1 MLRALLAAVLLLV
14 AVARMDAQVPTFGP
28 NDAIS
33 FDYFDADF
41 STYQVT
47 GFQASWDGGGWSGI
61 GVTSFRDSLTASGST
76 SYKFLP
82 PFTSGQHNVSVRACN
97 ATGCGGG
104 SSFFAFM
111 LGAGSPA
118 AVPGNLRK
126 VAR

>member
-1 MLRALLAAVLLLV
+1 MLRALLAAVLVLV

-82 PFTSGQHNVSVRACN
+82 PFTSGQHQVSVRACN
-97 ATGCGGG
+97 AQGCGGG
-104 SSFFAFM
+104 SAPFTFTY
-111 LGAGSPA
+111 GSA
-118 AVPGNLRK
+118 PGSAPSNLRK